1 MVEKVESVDVRMEA
15 APLAGFSDAPWR
27 LMCAQGGADRVWT
40 EMVSAAALAHGSS
53 PTHHLM
59 ETMEGEGPVVCQL
72 FGSTEEDLAKAT
84 VEVSGWR
91 CADGKRFAAVN
102 LNAGCPMTKVT
113 KSGAGAKLVET
124 PGKIFQLLKAM
135 KENTDLPVSL
145 KTRLGPHPGKTNIF
159 EIVSAAEVAGASE
172 VILHARYTSQMH
184 GGERHLDVLKEVVEK
199 SRIPI
204 VGNGSVVDKKSF
216 LAMVATGVCGVMI
229 GRAALGEP
237 GIFRRLKTGECSPNP
252 IKMHLRALLA
262 FREQLEKKYPKDHIP
277 SVDGYASLKMRTHLF
292 RYFSG
297 RPGAAK
303 MRAAINSIH
312 TLNEIYGIIEAYGQ
326 GRDI

>member
-1 MVEKVESVDVRMEA
+1 MEA

-27 LMCAQGGADRVWT
+27 LMCTQGGADRTWT

-84 VEVSGWR
+84 KEVSGWR
-91 CADGKRFAAVN
+91 LVDGKRFAAVN

-113 KSGAGAKLVET
+113 KCGAGAKLVES
-124 PGKIFQLLKAM
+124 PGKIFQLLKVM

-145 KTRLGPHPGKTNIF
+145 KTRLGPHPKKTNIF
-159 EIVSAAEVAGASE
+159 EIVSAAEAAGASE

-184 GGERHLDVLKEVVEK
+184 GGETHLEVVKEVVEK
-199 SRIPI
+199 SCIPI
-204 VGNGSVVDKKSF
+204 IGNGSVVDKKSF
-216 LAMVATGVCGVMI
+216 LAMVEAGVCGVMI
-229 GRAALGEP
+229 GRAALSDP
-237 GIFRRLKTGECSPNP
+237 GIFRRLKTGEQLEKP

-262 FREQLEKKYPKDHIP
+262 FREYLEKKYPKDHIP
-277 SVDGYASLKMRTHLF
+277 SADGYASIKMRTHLF

-297 RPGAAK
+297 RPGAAQL
-303 MRAAINSIH
+303 RAKINSIH
-312 TLNEIYGIIEAYGQ
+312 TLDEIYGIIEAYGY